1 MKVAAI
7 QMVSATTLDANLTSA
22 GVLLREAAQSGAE
35 LAVLPEYFCLLGNR
49 DTDKLAIQ
57 ESYGSGVI
65 QQFLSTHA
73 RELGLWIV
81 GGTLPISIDGSAAGP
96 GQRVS
101 NTSLAYSPDGTCVAR
116 YDKIHLFRFDNG
128 TERYDESR
136 VLQRGS
142 EPVSF
147 ELASRAGH
155 TWRVGMSIC
164 YDLRFPELYRIY
176 ARAGADLLLVPSAFT
191 HTTGEAHWEVLLR
204 ARAIENQAFVVASAQ
219 GGLHENG
226 RRTWGHSMLV
236 DPWGQVMAQRPEGA
250 GVVCEALSP
259 ALLKDCRMKLPA
271 LDHRVL

>member
-7 QMVSATTLDANLTSA
+7 QMVSATTLDANLASA
-22 GVLLREAAQSGAE
+22 GALLREAAQAGAE
-35 LAVLPEYFCLLGNR
+35 LAVLPEYFCLLGKR

-57 ESYGSGVI
+57 EPYGSGAI
-65 QQFLSTHA
+65 QHFLADQA
-73 RELGLWIV
+73 RDLGLLIV
-81 GGTLPISIDGSAAGP
+81 GGTLPISIGGAAAPGP
-96 GQRVS
+96 RVC
-101 NTSLAYSPDGTCVAR
+101 NTSLVYSPDGNCAAR

-147 ELASRAGH
+147 ELASRDGH

-164 YDLRFPELYRIY
+164 YDLRFPELYRTY
-176 ARAGADLLLVPSAFT
+176 AREGADLLLVPSAFT

-236 DPWGQVMAQRPEGA
+236 DPWGHVMAQRPEGG
-250 GVVCEALSP
+250 GVVCEELSY
-259 ALLKDCRMKLPA
+259 AWLKDCRMKLPA